1 MTKRKEITEIETTE
15 IESLIERVEQGQLAD
30 GDRQL
35 IGRLLR
41 TVLVLI
47 SILQQKNATIGRL
60 KRIIFGSKS
69 EKLKGKEKKAES
81 EAEEGGEKTEKAAPE
96 GSGGGSVESQS
107 AREEAS
113 AGEPKKRRKGH
124 GRMSWRAYSGAEVVK
139 CRNAEL
145 EPGDR
150 CSYCGGAI
158 YDTGDPKMRIKLYG
172 AAPISAV
179 RYEQERLRC
188 SSCQQRYQ
196 APLPEGVSE
205 EKFDRTAD
213 VAIVMT
219 KYALGVP
226 SYRLEQQQKMA
237 GAPLPASEQF
247 ERSEAVADALLPIF
261 RELEQAG
268 ADGRLLHIDDTR
280 VRILSCLKENQQQPE
295 EERRA
300 TQTTGLV
307 IETAEGRKIVLY
319 RSGRKHAGEN
329 ADQLLQKRS
338 EGLSIPLQMSDA
350 LAANA
355 KGERVREILKC
366 LVHGRRQ
373 FSEIAGNFPVE
384 CRRVLEAIA
393 KVYRFEGETEGM
405 SADER
410 LKYHQ
415 TQSGPV
421 MNELREWVEQQVD
434 ERRVEPNSGLGK
446 AFKYLLKHWEGLTKF
461 LSIRGAPLDN
471 NLVERALKRA
481 VLLRKNI
488 LFYKNEHGAA
498 IGDLLLSLIETCRH
512 NGVNAWQYLLAVY
525 SRAEEV
531 RKNPT
536 LYLPWNYQE
545 AVEERARAA

>member
-1 MTKRKEITEIETTE
+1 MSKRKDLPEMETSE
-15 IESLIERVEQGQLAD
+15 IESLIERVERGQLAD

-60 KRIIFGSKS
+60 KRIIFGGKS
-69 EKLKGKEKKAES
+69 EKLKVKEKAGEGEAGES
-81 EAEEGGEKTEKAAPE
+81 GGKSEDSAP
-96 GSGGGSVESQS
+96 GSGSGARTESQG

-113 AGEPKKRRKGH
+113 SDQPKKRRPGH
-124 GRMSWRAYSGAEVVK
+124 GRMGWQSFSGAEVVK
-139 CRNAEL
+139 CRNVEL

-150 CSYCGGAI
+150 CSYCGGVI
-158 YDTGDPKMRIKLYG
+158 YETRDSKMTIKLYG
-172 AAPISAV
+172 AAPITAV

-188 SSCQQRYQ
+188 SSCQQRYR

-205 EKFDRTAD
+205 KKFDPTAD

-219 KYALGVP
+219 KYGLGVP

-237 GAPLPASEQF
+237 GVALPASEQF
-247 ERSEAVADALLPIF
+247 ERSEAMADALLPIF
-261 RELEQAG
+261 RELERTG
-268 ADGRLLHIDDTR
+268 ADGRLLYIDDTR
-280 VRILSCLKENQQQPE
+280 VRILSCLKEDQQRPE

-355 KGERVREILKC
+355 KGESVRELLKC

-373 FSEIAGNFPVE
+373 FVEIAGNFPIE

-405 SADER
+405 SAEER
-410 LKYHQ
+410 LRYHQ
-415 TQSGPV
+415 THSGPV
-421 MNELREWVEQQVD
+421 MNELREWIEEQLR
-434 ERRVEPNSGLGK
+434 EKRVE
-446 AFKYLLKHWEGLTKF
+446 
-461 LSIRGAPLDN
+461 
-471 NLVERALKRA
+471 
-481 VLLRKNI
+481 
-488 LFYKNEHGAA
+488 
-498 IGDLLLSLIETCRH
+498 IGIET
-512 NGVNAWQYLLAVY
+512 G
-525 SRAEEV
+525 RAH
-531 RKNPT
+531 P
-536 LYLPWNYQE
+536 
-545 AVEERARAA
+545 